1 MERGG
6 KVVQAGVDEMLLKV
20 PPLSSFAEC
29 LCVSDRLSQ
38 PCQTVSAHKQ
48 FS

>member
-1 MERGG
+1 MKRGG
-6 KVVQAGVDEMLLKV
+6 KVKQAGVDEMLLNV
-20 PPLSSFAEC
+20 PLSSFAGC
-29 LCVSDRLSQ
+29 LCVSDSLSQ